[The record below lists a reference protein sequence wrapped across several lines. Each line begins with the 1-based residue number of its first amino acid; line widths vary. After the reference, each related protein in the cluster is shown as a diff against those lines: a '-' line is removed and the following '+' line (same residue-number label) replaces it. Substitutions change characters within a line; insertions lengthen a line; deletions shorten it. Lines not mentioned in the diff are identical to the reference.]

1 MKGTLSVAT
10 ERRKVA
16 IYVPHF
22 ECGGAEIVSVRLA
35 NEFATIGH
43 DVTIIATSAE
53 GPLRGDVAA
62 DVRVL
67 DLGVSRTLAA
77 IPKLIA
83 YLKGERP
90 AIFIS
95 GLVYNN
101 IAALIAKLVS
111 RWNGHLFVCQHCT
124 FSIEATQNVRDLVH
138 SVLLAVLMRA
148 ADTIVAV
155 STGVADDLARYGLQ
169 SRRRISVIYNPII
182 TRDFDQRAAVRT
194 DHAWL
199 DQAEEPVFVAV
210 GRLHKQ
216 KDYPTL
222 LRAFALARQSVKVR
236 LMILGEGPL
245 LGELQALATELGIAE
260 HVTFAGFRSNPLP
273 FMRAAKALVL
283 SSSYEGFGNVLAEAL
298 ACGTPVIS
306 TRCNGPLEILG
317 DGAFGTL
324 VPIGEPD
331 ALAEAIVTVAGQ
343 QPTDPQSLR
352 RSAERFK
359 VERIAEQYLSHAG
372 GRV

>member
-1 MKGTLSVAT
+1 MTT
-10 ERRKVA
+10 ERRKIA

-22 ECGGAEIVSVRLA
+22 KCGGAEMISVRLA
-35 NEFATIGH
+35 NEFAAIGH
-43 DVTIIATSAE
+43 DVTIIANSAE
-53 GPLRGDVAA
+53 GPLRGDVTA
-62 DVRVL
+62 DVRVV
-67 DLGVSRTLAA
+67 DLGSRTLAA

-95 GLVYNN
+95 GLLYNN
-101 IAALIAKLVS
+101 IAALLAKLVS
-111 RWNGHLFVCQHCT
+111 RWKGHLFVCQHIT
-124 FSIEATQNVRDLVH
+124 FSIEATIKAKDLVA

-155 STGVADDLARYGLQ
+155 SAGVADDLARYGLL

-182 TRDFDQRAAVRT
+182 TRDFNQRAAVRPN
-194 DHAWL
+194 HAWL

-210 GRLHKQ
+210 GRLHES

-236 LMILGEGPL
+236 LIILGEGPL

-260 HVTFAGFRSNPLP
+260 HVAFAGLRTNPLP

-306 TRCNGPLEILG
+306 TRCNGPIEILG

-324 VPIGEPD
+324 VPIGEPH
-331 ALAEAIVTVAGQ
+331 ALAEAIVTAAGQ
-343 QPTDPQSLR
+343 PVLVDPQSLR
-352 RSAERFK
+352 CSAERFK
-359 VERIAEQYLSHAG
+359 AERIAEQYLSHAG

>member
-1 MKGTLSVAT
+1 MKGSLSMAT
-10 ERRKVA
+10 ERWKIA
-16 IYVPHF
+16 IYVPNLKG
-22 ECGGAEIVSVRLA
+22 GGAELVSVRLA
-35 NEFATIGH
+35 NEFAAIGH
-43 DVTIIATSAE
+43 DVTIIANSSE
-53 GPLRGDVAA
+53 GALRGDVAA
-62 DVRVL
+62 DVKVV

-77 IPKLIA
+77 MPKLIA

-95 GLVYNN
+95 GLIYNN
-101 IAALIAKLVS
+101 IAALLAKLAS
-111 RWNGHLFVCQHCT
+111 RWKGHLFVCQHSI
-124 FSIEATQNVRDLVH
+124 FSIEATKNVRNLVH

-155 STGVADDLARYGLQ
+155 SAGVADDLARYGLL

-182 TRDFDQRAAVRT
+182 TRDFDQRAAVRP

-199 DQAEEPVFVAV
+199 DQAEEPVFVAA
-210 GRLHKQ
+210 GRLDES

-222 LRAFALARQSVKVR
+222 LRAFALAQQSVKVR

-245 LGELQALATELGIAE
+245 LGELQALATELGIAKL
-260 HVTFAGFRSNPLP
+260 VTFAGFHSNPLP

-283 SSSYEGFGNVLAEAL
+283 SSSREGFGNVLAEAL

-306 TRCNGPLEILG
+306 TRCNGPVEILG

-331 ALAEAIVTVAGQ
+331 ALAKAIVTLAG

-352 RSAERFK
+352 RSAERFNA
-359 VERIAEQYLSHAG
+359 EHIAEQYLSHAD